1 MADSVTDPDLA
12 MDVDGPNNNESNVN
26 GITNGITNGALTHM
40 EPMVND
46 EPEARLLRFLYV
58 GKEYA
63 DYQPG
68 CWFVH
73 NYFIVKNVPSIEE
86 LAGIP
91 EKQLVPVQLIM
102 KVSS

>member
-1 MADSVTDPDLA
+1 MADSVENGRFTDPDLA
-12 MDVDGPNNNESNVN
+12 MDVDGPNDNESNEITDGDLT
-26 GITNGITNGALTHM
+26 GI
-40 EPMVND
+40 EPMVNN

-68 CWFVH
+68 YWFVH

-86 LAGIP
+86 LAAIP
-91 EKQLVPVQLIM
+91 EKQLVPVQLII

>member
-1 MADSVTDPDLA
+1 MADPVTDPDLA

-26 GITNGITNGALTHM
+26 EITDGDLIGM

-68 CWFVH
+68 YWFVH

-102 KVSS
+102 KVS